1 MALSD
6 EKRRMY
12 KKKRRVYKKER
23 RVYKK
28 KGGCTKIIRRIL
40 GTGSI
45 KSI

>member
-23 RVYKK
+23 RVYKNYQANP
-28 KGGCTKIIRRIL
+28 GNRLHQINMKIYEI
-40 GTGSI
+40 
-45 KSI
+45 